1 MEFNPVMPTTIDAL
15 HLILGGVVLILLV
28 IAIVRGAGSKAATAP
43 TAVASSDSAP
53 ANNDAMPEK
62 SAPAPTLK
70 SNDPESALQLLG
82 LLQQE
87 ARFIDFLNEDLKGFS
102 DAEIGAVSRVVHE
115 GSKKL
120 LDQYFSLEPVRSE
133 EEESRVTLA
142 AGFNPAENRVTG
154 NVVGEPPF
162 NGVLVHR
169 GWRVVKAGLPKLA
182 EGHDPHII
190 APAEVEL

>member
-1 MEFNPVMPTTIDAL
+1 MPTTIDVL
-15 HLILGGVVLILLV
+15 HLILGGAALILLV
-28 IAIVRGAGSKAATAP
+28 VAVIRGSGRKV
-43 TAVASSDSAP
+43 AVSEPEAVPASAQKPAESAQ
-53 ANNDAMPEK
+53 PE
-62 SAPAPTLK
+62 SPPVLK

-87 ARFIDFLNEDLKGFS
+87 ARFIDFLNEDLTGFS

-120 LDQYFSLEPVRSE
+120 LDQYFVLQPVRSE
-133 EEESRVTLA
+133 EEESRVTLE

-169 GWRVVKAGLPKLA
+169 GWRALKSELPKLA
-182 EGHDPHII
+182 QGHDPRII

>member
-1 MEFNPVMPTTIDAL
+1 MEFNPVMPTSIDAL
-15 HLILGGVVLILLV
+15 HLILGALSLILLAV
-28 IAIVRGAGSKAATAP
+28 ALVRGGSKRSEPVEAQPVQTASAEAADAP
-43 TAVASSDSAP
+43 EP
-53 ANNDAMPEK
+53 K
-62 SAPAPTLK
+62 PAPVLK

-120 LDQYFSLEPVRSE
+120 LDQYFSLAPVRTE

-142 AGFNPAENRVTG
+142 AGFNPAENRITG

-162 NGVLVHR
+162 TGVLVHR
-169 GWRVVKAGLPKLA
+169 GWKVTKADLPKLA
-182 EGHDPHII
+182 EGHDPRII

>member
-1 MEFNPVMPTTIDAL
+1 MEFNPVMPTSIDAL
-15 HLILGGVVLILLV
+15 HLILGALSLILLV
-28 IAIVRGAGSKAATAP
+28 VAVVKGGKKSVPVETQSVPKPEVSKE
-43 TAVASSDSAP
+43 
-53 ANNDAMPEK
+53 PEIK
-62 SAPAPTLK
+62 PAPVLK

-120 LDQYFSLEPVRSE
+120 LDQYFSLTPVRAE
-133 EEESRVTLA
+133 EEETRITLA

-169 GWRVVKAGLPKLA
+169 GWKVTKADLPKLA
-182 EGHDPHII
+182 EGHDPKII

>member
-15 HLILGGVVLILLV
+15 HLILGGIAFVLLLV
-28 IAIVRGAGSKAATAP
+28 AVLRGSGSKASP
-43 TAVASSDSAP
+43 VVVPAP
-53 ANNDAMPEK
+53 AESTPPPA
-62 SAPAPTLK
+62 APQPVAAPTLK

-120 LDQYFSLEPVRSE
+120 LDQYFALEPVRTE

-169 GWRVVKAGLPKLA
+169 GWRVVKAQLPKLA
-182 EGHDPHII
+182 EGHDPRIV

>member
-1 MEFNPVMPTTIDAL
+1 MELNPVMPTTIDAL
-15 HLILGGVVLILLV
+15 HLILGGVSLILLIV
-28 IAIVRGAGSKAATAP
+28 AVVRGGRKAEPVKEESVKKEPAQPAAEAAP
-43 TAVASSDSAP
+43 
-53 ANNDAMPEK
+53 K
-62 SAPAPTLK
+62 PTPVLK

-87 ARFIDFLNEDLKGFS
+87 ARFIDFLNEDLQGFS

-120 LDQYFSLEPVRSE
+120 LDQYFSLAPVRSE
-133 EEESRVTLA
+133 DEETRITLE

-169 GWRVVKAGLPKLA
+169 GWKVTKAELPKLA
-182 EGHDPHII
+182 EGHDPKII

>member
-1 MEFNPVMPTTIDAL
+1 MEFNPVMPTSIDAL
-15 HLILGGVVLILLV
+15 HLILGALSLILLV
-28 IAIVRGAGSKAATAP
+28 VAVVRGGSKQPEPAA
-43 TAVASSDSAP
+43 
-53 ANNDAMPEK
+53 E
-62 SAPAPTLK
+62 APAPEIKPAPVLK

-120 LDQYFSLEPVRSE
+120 LDQYFSLVPVRAE
-133 EEESRVTLA
+133 EEETRITLA

-162 NGVLVHR
+162 SGVLVHR
-169 GWRVVKAGLPKLA
+169 GWKVTKADLPKLA
-182 EGHDPHII
+182 AGHDPKII

>member
-1 MEFNPVMPTTIDAL
+1 MEFNPVMPTSIDAL
-15 HLILGGVVLILLV
+15 HLILGGLSLVLLLV
-28 IAIVRGAGSKAATAP
+28 ALLRGTGKSGANTTLAEAGTP
-43 TAVASSDSAP
+43 
-53 ANNDAMPEK
+53 
-62 SAPAPTLK
+62 APAPATEAAPKPAPVLK

-87 ARFIDFLNEDLKGFS
+87 ARFIDFLNEDLTGFS

-120 LDQYFSLEPVRSE
+120 LDQYFSLAPIRAE
-133 EEESRVTLA
+133 EEESRVTLD
-142 AGFNPAENRVTG
+142 AGFDPAQNRVTG

-169 GWRVVKAGLPKLA
+169 GWKVTKAELPRLA
-182 EGHDPHII
+182 EGHDPKIL

>member
-1 MEFNPVMPTTIDAL
+1 MEFNPVMPTSIDAL
-15 HLILGGVVLILLV
+15 HLILGALSLILLIV
-28 IAIVRGAGSKAATAP
+28 AIVRGGSKNAPPNTNDAA
-43 TAVASSDSAP
+43 DSEPAAAAP
-53 ANNDAMPEK
+53 AADIKP
-62 SAPAPTLK
+62 SPVLK

-120 LDQYFSLEPVRSE
+120 LDQYFSLVPVRSE
-133 EEESRVTLA
+133 EEETRITLA

-169 GWRVVKAGLPKLA
+169 GWKATKADLPKLA
-182 EGHDPHII
+182 EGHDPKII

>member
-1 MEFNPVMPTTIDAL
+1 MEFNPVMPTSIDAL
-15 HLILGGVVLILLV
+15 HLILGGLSLVLLLV
-28 IAIVRGAGSKAATAP
+28 ALLRGAGKNSDNSTTAGVS
-43 TAVASSDSAP
+43 T
-53 ANNDAMPEK
+53 
-62 SAPAPTLK
+62 PAPGPTPVTAAEPKPAPVLK

-87 ARFIDFLNEDLKGFS
+87 ARFIDFLNEDLTGFS

-120 LDQYFSLEPVRSE
+120 LDQYFALAPIRTE
-133 EEESRVTLA
+133 EEESRVTLD
-142 AGFNPAENRVTG
+142 AGFDPAQNRVTG

-169 GWRVVKAGLPKLA
+169 GWKVTKADLPRLA
-182 EGHDPHII
+182 EGHDPKIL

>member
-1 MEFNPVMPTTIDAL
+1 MEFNPVMPATIDVL
-15 HLILGGVVLILLV
+15 HLILGVVALILLV
-28 IAIVRGAGSKAATAP
+28 VAVIRGSGKKVAVSEPEAV
-43 TAVASSDSAP
+43 VASEHKP
-53 ANNDAMPEK
+53 AQSPQPE
-62 SAPAPTLK
+62 PQPTLK
-70 SNDPESALQLLG
+70 SKDPESALQLLG

-87 ARFIDFLNEDLKGFS
+87 ARFIDFLNEDLTGFS

-120 LDQYFSLEPVRSE
+120 LDQYFVLEPVRSE
-133 EEESRVTLA
+133 DEESRVTLE

-169 GWRVVKAGLPKLA
+169 GWRALKSELPKLA
-182 EGHDPHII
+182 QGHDPRII

>member
-1 MEFNPVMPTTIDAL
+1 MEFNPVMPTSIDAL
-15 HLILGGVVLILLV
+15 HLILGALSLILLV
-28 IAIVRGAGSKAATAP
+28 VAIVRGGNKGAAGQATAESTSP
-43 TAVASSDSAP
+43 
-53 ANNDAMPEK
+53 
-62 SAPAPTLK
+62 APAPVAAAEPKPVPVLK

-120 LDQYFSLEPVRSE
+120 LDQYFTLTPVRSE
-133 EEESRVTLA
+133 EEETRVTLA
-142 AGFNPAENRVTG
+142 VGFNPAENRITG

-169 GWRVVKAGLPKLA
+169 GWKVTRADLPKLA
-182 EGHDPHII
+182 EGHDPKIV